1 MRALAVLIAVLYG
14 CSPPPPYDKADCPLY
29 SELGPVRANPAGAL
43 GRSFEV
49 QLAFK
54 VCPPEAGL
62 AEIRRKRIEL
72 KQALLKHMSAMTTAQ
87 LDDPLRIETLQKD
100 VHLLVNK
107 QVLKKARVIETFVTG
122 FEVK

>member
-1 MRALAVLIAVLYG
+1 MRAVLVLIAVLCG

-29 SELGPVRANPAGAL
+29 TQLGPVRANPAGAI

-49 QLAFK
+49 QLTFK
-54 VCPPEAGL
+54 VCPPEEGL

-87 LDDPLRIETLQKD
+87 LEDPLRIEALQKD

-107 QVLKKARVIETFVTG
+107 KVLKKAKIIETFVTG
-122 FEVK
+122 FVVK

>member
-1 MRALAVLIAVLYG
+1 M
-14 CSPPPPYDKADCPLY
+14 
-29 SELGPVRANPAGAL
+29 
-43 GRSFEV
+43 
-49 QLAFK
+49 
-54 VCPPEAGL
+54 

-87 LDDPLRIETLQKD
+87 LEDPLRIETLQKD